1 MIRNK
6 GKLDSEITPVNAEEP
21 YNDGIMAGRPPSKD
35 APPFGQRLAALR
47 KERGHSSAEF
57 ARLAGISE
65 DMLTYYERRATNPS
79 AAFALKA
86 AELLGVTADELL
98 DGAGKPARKPGPPS
112 QLEQRIA
119 ALRELPRERQKFVV
133 EMIDTVLRA
142 ERSTD

>member
-6 GKLDSEITPVNAEEP
+6 GKHDSDNTAILEQEP
-21 YNDGIMAGRPPSKD
+21 YTDGIMAGRPPSKA

-65 DMLTYYERRATNPS
+65 DMLTYFERRATNPS
-79 AAFALKA
+79 AAFVRKA
-86 AELLGVTADELL
+86 AELLGVTADDLL

-112 QLEQRIA
+112 ALEQRIA
-119 ALRELPRERQKFVV
+119 ALRALPRERQKLVIDV
-133 EMIDTVLRA
+133 IDTVLRA
-142 ERSTD
+142 EQVAS

>member
-1 MIRNK
+1 
-6 GKLDSEITPVNAEEP
+6 
-21 YNDGIMAGRPPSKD
+21 
-35 APPFGQRLAALR
+35 
-47 KERGHSSAEF
+47 
-57 ARLAGISE
+57 
-65 DMLTYYERRATNPS
+65 MLTYYERRATNPS